1 MNGYRVID
9 IRNRMKKQLKYYS
22 FLLTLSG
29 REKRGFIAAAAS
41 FAGSFIMELLGKAT
55 VSSVRAGE
63 CHHLNEFIYFVKDS
77 QRFNSIEYKFD
88 GLQSEFEHFKGR
100 LKLWANHTPWFRY
113 ATLCVA

>member
-1 MNGYRVID
+1 MNGNRVID
-9 IRNRMKKQLKYYS
+9 IISRLKKRQKNYS

-41 FAGSFIMELLGKAT
+41 FAGSFIMELLGKAFSG

-63 CHHLNEFIYFVKDS
+63 CHHLNEFSYFVKDS
-77 QRFNSIEYKFD
+77 QRFSSIEHKFD

-100 LKLWANHTPWFRY
+100 LKLT
-113 ATLCVA
+113 